1 MAGLQDGAPGRMT
14 LLDDVI
20 EANGGMARWSRLKA
34 FTLHLSISGALFTRF
49 GQARRCRDMV
59 AEGTTQTQ
67 FVRFSGFD
75 GPDLCGMYCP
85 DSVSIENRNGE
96 VLQTWHRPLPILLE
110 QTKDWDDLH
119 LVFFCGFSA
128 WNYLTTPFLLAHP
141 DVRIEELSPWYE
153 RDQQWR
159 RLQAVFPPGIITH
172 SPVQIFYF
180 DKEGLQRR
188 TDHDLLGTRVA
199 NYSWAHQAFSNIMV
213 PTLRRSLGLRPNG
226 SVIRRPALV
235 DVEIFDVLFE

>member
-1 MAGLQDGAPGRMT
+1 MT

-20 EANGGMARWSRLKA
+20 EANGGMARWSRLKS
-34 FTLHLSISGALFTRF
+34 FTLHLSIDGALLTPL
-49 GQARRCRDMV
+49 GQAGRCKDMV

-67 FVRFSGFD
+67 FVRFTGFD
-75 GPDLCGMYCP
+75 GPDLGGTYCP
-85 DSVSIENRNGE
+85 DRVSIESQSGE
-96 VLQTWHRPLPILLE
+96 VLRTWDRPLPVLLD
-110 QTKDWDDLH
+110 QSKDWDDLQ
-119 LVFFCGFSA
+119 LVFFCGFSVWA
-128 WNYLTTPFLLAHP
+128 YLTTPFLLAHP

-159 RLQAVFPPGIITH
+159 RLRAVFPPGIVTH
-172 SPVQIFYF
+172 SPVQLFYF

-188 TDHDLLGTRVA
+188 TDHDLLGKRVA
-199 NYSWAHQAFSNIMV
+199 HYSWAHQAFSDIMV

-226 SVIRRPALV
+226 SVVRRPALI